1 MRKTK
6 LVLNRTAEGKQAG
19 FASRRCN
26 DLDTER
32 QLVLRSGAGRV
43 STGKPTSDTMK
54 VTAR

>member
-1 MRKTK
+1 MRKSQF
-6 LVLNRTAEGKQAG
+6 VFDGTAEGKQAG